1 MFNINLTTCR
11 SSVWNTK
18 YTPWMACTSIFNSNN
33 LKQVPSVWLSVPC
46 IIGEGFWPSL
56 LYSVASVHWG
66 LLGFVYAQPF
76 KPLAVWTLTGSLQ
89 HLDFFFLFQPFGCR
103 FVLGFFVLLHDPI
116 RANFSSWKDGLT
128 FDSRILWCLEDFI
141 FKSDCKL
148 PRSCGCKISWN
159 HHPSITEA
167 WQLVWG
173 ICADML
179 CFMLLH
185 CALWPDIST
194 LVVSVHA
201 NSSLYPK
208 ITLGFL
214 QFLWALQILMWRLSI
229 VLNVSHL

>member
-1 MFNINLTTCR
+1 MCETLSTPHEWLVHPFLTAITWSKC
-11 SSVWNTK
+11 
-18 YTPWMACTSIFNSNN
+18 
-33 LKQVPSVWLSVPC
+33 
-46 IIGEGFWPSL
+46 L
-56 LYSVASVHWG
+56 LYDFQSLV
-66 LLGFVYAQPF
+66 LLGKDFGPVFFTVLLPF
-76 KPLAVWTLTGSLQ
+76 IEVCWDSFMHSLSSLAVWTLTGSLQ